1 MVRRKKEY
9 QGVTLD
15 LTLMKEDT
23 ICIEDLIMDIPKASS
38 DTEVSPLIHTSPDI
52 GGMIEQFRKTC
63 VACESVYYSAY
74 TRDSHAMLCTACYRM
89 KIASLTECVTE
100 YLKEQ
105 GKLGCKFCGV
115 ARATISGFHLD
126 HINMFNKKES
136 VGEMVYALRHI
147 DDIKAEIDKCQ
158 MLCAACHSVITEMEK
173 RLGFTAYKTRKKVIT
188 PEISMKYDVLMGEIY
203 AIMQKIGE

>member
-1 MVRRKKEY
+1 METPAVKADIDD
-9 QGVTLD
+9 VPLLD
-15 LTLMKEDT
+15 
-23 ICIEDLIMDIPKASS
+23 IS
-38 DTEVSPLIHTSPDI
+38 
-52 GGMIEQFRKTC
+52 GMIERFRKSC
-63 VACESVYYSAY
+63 VACGNMYYSAY
-74 TRDSHAMLCTACYRM
+74 NRDSHAILCTACYRM

-203 AIMQKIGE
+203 AIMQKMGEC